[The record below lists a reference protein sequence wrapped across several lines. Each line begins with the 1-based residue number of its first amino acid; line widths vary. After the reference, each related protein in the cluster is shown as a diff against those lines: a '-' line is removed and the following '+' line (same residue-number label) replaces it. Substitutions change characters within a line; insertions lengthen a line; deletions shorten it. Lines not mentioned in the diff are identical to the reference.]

1 MLAASLARWA
11 FWAKFT
17 QNTWLLHLQDY
28 AHSSGLIVRTTKGWE
43 KVWHKRNFGSR
54 TVWRFRQ
61 ILLKTPS
68 THDQRPKPHDQFSAR
83 FRRWGSGQFS
93 PLGTGV
99 GLGSLC
105 PNLPERHV
113 GGQFAQLWGSETAK
127 LLLVTGFCGGF
138 STFSTLIREVY
149 ALVGGSGWSSA
160 LLYAAL
166 SFVLGLVCLL
176 VGLWLGKT
184 VSGLG

>member
-1 MLAASLARWA
+1 MTKDPSRMTNFLLVFVGGGVGSLARWGLA
-11 FWAKFT
+11 LALAPYAQT
-17 QNTWLLHLQDY
+17 YPNGTLAANLLSCV
-28 AHSSGLIVRTTKGWE
+28 AVGVI
-43 KVWHKRNFGSR
+43 
-54 TVWRFRQ
+54 
-61 ILLKTPS
+61 
-68 THDQRPKPHDQFSAR
+68 
-83 FRRWGSGQFS
+83 
-93 PLGTGV
+93 V
-99 GLGSLC
+99 GLSG
-105 PNLPERHV
+105 H
-113 GGQFAQLWGSETAK
+113 AWWGSETAK